1 MKKID
6 MNCNDFTKEQII
18 DLRKQLNKQTKD
30 ARAKSKHNACLLCG
44 RQGGFCDSHTIP
56 KFCLE
61 NIAWNGQLN
70 SFFSL
75 INTELFPMN
84 SGIGNAG
91 IFREICRSCD
101 GKVFQDYEQANAYD
115 VSPSEKILNQ
125 IALKNSLRDIYKHET
140 EIEMFEGMKR
150 KLKENSQVPSF
161 MVDLVINK
169 QIEARKMDLQECY
182 DVLNKAKEYLVSA
195 THWLNL
201 ISFDKLNYT
210 VPIAFQGMVALITG
224 VNSETINNIFTRK
237 KKYKIQYLHIAV
249 FPLNNETVVITF
261 QEKNNNRYQVFE
273 RFLKETTLEKRM
285 EIINRILFLYTE
297 DYYLSKQLDAD
308 IIKSLEES
316 AQTIQDTFTISPK
329 RSLINAIKDYD
340 LRRDTCI
347 PNLLSK
353 GYAVNKVE

>member
-1 MKKID
+1 M
-6 MNCNDFTKEQII
+6 TP
-18 DLRKQLNKQTKD
+18 QT
-30 ARAKSKHNACLLCG
+30 
-44 RQGGFCDSHTIP
+44 QGFCP
-56 KFCLE
+56 
-61 NIAWNGQLN
+61 
-70 SFFSL
+70 FFS
-75 INTELFPMN
+75 I
-84 SGIGNAG
+84 
-91 IFREICRSCD
+91 
-101 GKVFQDYEQANAYD
+101 
-115 VSPSEKILNQ
+115 
-125 IALKNSLRDIYKHET
+125 SL
-140 EIEMFEGMKR
+140 
-150 KLKENSQVPSF
+150 
-161 MVDLVINK
+161 
-169 QIEARKMDLQECY
+169 
-182 DVLNKAKEYLVSA
+182 
-195 THWLNL
+195 
-201 ISFDKLNYT
+201 
-210 VPIAFQGMVALITG
+210 ALIISYFSRFLLIFLFFSFIQQTL
-224 VNSETINNIFTRK
+224 NSETINNIFTRK

-297 DYYLSKQLDAD
+297 DYYLSNQLDAD